1 MTGQWVCGERHVDVH
16 VRVLIRCL
24 GRADRLHIPQTIA
37 PSHRVQVFSRCVCT
51 SLKNLWYDLSGDVPA
66 EPACMG
72 YPERLLRRCD
82 SRIVVFPHTASK
94 MWSPSQLLSC
104 EK

>member
-37 PSHRVQVFSRCVCT
+37 PSHRVQVFQ
-51 SLKNLWYDLSGDVPA
+51 G
-66 EPACMG
+66 ACAQV
-72 YPERLLRRCD
+72 
-82 SRIVVFPHTASK
+82 SRIFGTICQGMCRQSQHAWATLKGCCVAATAG
-94 MWSPSQLLSC
+94 L
-104 EK
+104 